1 MGPGRVPTARNL
13 SSSSCPSSHTCS
25 CSKTFIRWSFGT
37 DGTSSS
43 SSLRLS
49 WMTTWSSMCGIEDTT
64 RMEFESVTE
73 RMLYVLS
80 EVHSTASSSGPP
92 FIVRLKILHQKQSS
106 SVDDVSANLGSSTDD
121 STTLH
126 RSEGSSSK
134 RKDPG
139 GNCLRGNL
147 ISTSGIFSLRLA
159 LRQRHRVT

>member
-1 MGPGRVPTARNL
+1 MPTAQNL

-25 CSKTFIRWSFGT
+25 CSKTLIRWSFGT
-37 DGTSSS
+37 AGTSSS

-80 EVHSTASSSGPP
+80 EVHNTASSSGPP
-92 FIVRLKILHQKQSS
+92 FIVRLKSCIRNSRVAWTMSMQTLGHLLTTRPVYTDLKAALASGKIQGAIAQEEIL
-106 SVDDVSANLGSSTDD
+106 
-121 STTLH
+121 
-126 RSEGSSSK
+126 
-134 RKDPG
+134 
-139 GNCLRGNL
+139 
-147 ISTSGIFSLRLA
+147 SLPLASLA